1 MSDAHAISAQGLTKL
16 YGSFVAVDD
25 VSFDVE
31 PGEVFA
37 LLGPNG
43 AGKTTLIRMLMDIT
57 RPDTGS
63 VLVLG
68 KTHDDSLKARIGYLP
83 EERGLYKRAHVGE
96 LLQFYARLKGHDGHA
111 AGRLTRA
118 LLERLELAS
127 WAKKRVMDL
136 SKGMQQKVQFMTAL
150 IGEPELLVLDEPFT
164 GLDPV
169 NVRLFEDVIQ
179 ERRAAGATVLLS
191 THQMNK
197 IEALCDRALMI
208 HHGHRVLYGRIR
220 DILKDHADG
229 SVWVR
234 TSADLAHAPG
244 VASAEGVNGAVRV
257 TFAPGADASG
267 LLAWMGAQRIEV
279 EEYRQHSLPLEDIF
293 VQVVERAGGAVRE
306 AGA

>member
-1 MSDAHAISAQGLTKL
+1 
-16 YGSFVAVDD
+16 
-25 VSFDVE
+25 
-31 PGEVFA
+31 
-37 LLGPNG
+37 
-43 AGKTTLIRMLMDIT
+43 
-57 RPDTGS
+57 
-63 VLVLG
+63 
-68 KTHDDSLKARIGYLP
+68 
-83 EERGLYKRAHVGE
+83 VGE
-96 LLQFYARLKGHDGHA
+96 LLQFYARLKGHDGPA

-118 LLERLELAS
+118 LMERLELAS

-150 IGEPELLVLDEPFT
+150 IGDPELLVLDEPFT

-234 TSADLAHAPG
+234 TSGDLAQAPG
-244 VASAEGVNGAVRV
+244 VASAVRENGAVRV

-293 VQVVERAGGAVRE
+293 VQVVERAGGVVRE